1 MRQIVSSSSV
11 ECKTQ
16 FFFFHFLAH
25 KAVGQVC
32 TSTCRVDLED
42 FGYELDANQI
52 KSNQIIFQLLSLY
65 LMLPTYLEIKKKK
78 KRVPENSASF
88 LINLV
93 CVRLVAYH
101 R

>member
-52 KSNQIIFQLLSLY
+52 KSNHLPVTLSLPY
-65 LMLPTYLEIKKKK
+65 ATYIPRNKKEKKKGSRK
-78 KRVPENSASF
+78 FSF
-88 LINLV
+88 VSYQSGV
-93 CVRLVAYH
+93 C
-101 R
+101 